1 MGIYSFAVNDCDTPD
16 ESPTEIGAQVAND
29 LLDIADVKAS
39 FVFTP
44 FDGMIYVSARAMDE
58 ANVELIMNRCGGGGH
73 LNIAGAQFKD
83 CTVEEAVQRVKDKIT
98 EMTEKGEI

>member
-1 MGIYSFAVNDCDTPD
+1 M
-16 ESPTEIGAQVAND
+16 AND
-29 LLDIADVKAS
+29 LLDIEDVKAS

-44 FDGMIYVSARAMDE
+44 KDGVIYVSARAMDE

-73 LNIAGAQFKD
+73 KNMAGTQMRD
-83 CTVEEAVQRVKDKIT
+83 CAVEEAVQRVKDIIT